1 MSYARRRWVRE
12 AGQTAMT
19 GLLCGLMAVP
29 QAAFAAA
36 AVPGAPGAPEPK
48 LPKRPERQAP
58 LTQQERVLHA
68 LNRFTFGP
76 RPGDVEKV
84 QQMGLQQWFLLQLQP
99 EKIDDSAFEQRMNE
113 YPAMRLSQDELM
125 KRFPSQQMFRMV
137 ERKDAPIP
145 HDRVEHALFE
155 DARFEYDQKQ
165 MELKQQALNGAK
177 PGEPAQQNQQAN
189 QQQMVAQTSVAS
201 AAANPQTEQQAKA
214 AMARRQEMAGLNA
227 LGEDD
232 PPQRASSP
240 GTPGD
245 DQPTKRVKPQSDMQA
260 SMDMAGGGSMD
271 SSMNSPRGTS
281 LERGSSVNTPQGNQL
296 LSDGSMAPQP
306 VELNKKGKPKAKDLA
321 VPAPDEVQAVL
332 AMPPD
337 QRVPELVEM
346 KPDEMMSFKAALK
359 PQQKLLLVQGM
370 SPEDEEIAGEFMT
383 APERVVGAEILQS
396 RLERDV
402 FSERQLQAVMT
413 DFWLNHFS
421 VYLRKNENE
430 PYYLPAYERNVILP
444 NSLGRFENL
453 LVAVAQSPAMLMYLD
468 NWESVGPNSVQSIR
482 QQRADFMRPPAKKQA
497 PKGINE
503 NYAREL
509 MELHTL
515 GVNGG
520 YTQQDVIEV
529 AKCFT
534 GWTIDKPAQG
544 GGAMYDENRHEP
556 GTKIVLGH
564 KIKEN
569 GQKEGLEVLHIL
581 STSPATAHFVSE
593 KLAVRFVSD
602 DPPPALV
609 NRMAAA
615 FLKSDGNIKAVL
627 VAMYKSPEFWSP
639 QVYRAKLKTPVEFMA
654 SAVRASGADV
664 KSPLPLVQAM
674 DRLGMPIYGMLTPQG
689 YSWKADE
696 WVSSNALIGRMNFAL
711 VLSSNRVGGTKT
723 DWPGLLGATD
733 GTGVSP
739 DVETENKLEMALLGE
754 PASDKTRST
763 VLAQFGDPTAQQSA
777 EEAFRAKPATQSE
790 GMMVGGA
797 GRFMQTKA
805 SKAPQQAGPGS
816 PLDTMAGLLLGSPEF
831 QRR

>member
-1 MSYARRRWVRE
+1 
-12 AGQTAMT
+12 
-19 GLLCGLMAVP
+19 
-29 QAAFAAA
+29 
-36 AVPGAPGAPEPK
+36 
-48 LPKRPERQAP
+48 
-58 LTQQERVLHA
+58 
-68 LNRFTFGP
+68 
-76 RPGDVEKV
+76 
-84 QQMGLQQWFLLQLQP
+84 
-99 EKIDDSAFEQRMNE
+99 
-113 YPAMRLSQDELM
+113 
-125 KRFPSQQMFRMV
+125 
-137 ERKDAPIP
+137 
-145 HDRVEHALFE
+145 
-155 DARFEYDQKQ
+155 
-165 MELKQQALNGAK
+165 
-177 PGEPAQQNQQAN
+177 
-189 QQQMVAQTSVAS
+189 
-201 AAANPQTEQQAKA
+201 
-214 AMARRQEMAGLNA
+214 
-227 LGEDD
+227 
-232 PPQRASSP
+232 
-240 GTPGD
+240 
-245 DQPTKRVKPQSDMQA
+245 
-260 SMDMAGGGSMD
+260 
-271 SSMNSPRGTS
+271 
-281 LERGSSVNTPQGNQL
+281 
-296 LSDGSMAPQP
+296 
-306 VELNKKGKPKAKDLA
+306 
-321 VPAPDEVQAVL
+321 VL
-332 AMPPD
+332 ALPPD
-337 QRVPELVEM
+337 QRVQQLVEM
-346 KPDEMMSFKAALK
+346 KPDEMMEFKAALK
-359 PQQKLLLVQGM
+359 PAQKLLLVQGM
-370 SPEDEEIAGEFMT
+370 SPEDEETAGEFIT
-383 APERVVGAEILQS
+383 APERVVGAEILQE

-430 PYYLPAYERNVILP
+430 PYYLPAYERDVILP

-468 NWESVGPNSVQSIR
+468 NWESVGPNSVQAIR
-482 QQRADFMRPPAKKQA
+482 AERAQFMRPAANKQQ

-503 NYAREL
+503 NYGREL

-544 GGAMYDENRHEP
+544 GGAMFDENRHEP

-581 STSPATAHFVSE
+581 ATSPATAHFISQ

-609 NRMAAA
+609 NRMAAT
-615 FLKSDGNIKAVL
+615 FLKTDGNIKAVL
-627 VAMYKSPEFWSP
+627 VTMYKSPEFWSP

-696 WVSSNALIGRMNFAL
+696 WVSSNALISRMNFAL

-723 DWPGLLGATD
+723 DWPSLLGATD
-733 GTGVSP
+733 GTAVSP

-805 SKAPQQAGPGS
+805 GKAPQQQAGPGS